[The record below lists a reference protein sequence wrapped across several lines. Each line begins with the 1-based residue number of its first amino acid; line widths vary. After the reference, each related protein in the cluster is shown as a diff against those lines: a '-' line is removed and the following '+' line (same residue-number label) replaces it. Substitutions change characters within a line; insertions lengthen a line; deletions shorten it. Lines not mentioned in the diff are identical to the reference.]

1 MKRNIWRKTI
11 SISFCILIGFICG
24 MLVINHIDLSKG
36 VDKKVV
42 QTIYELLILF
52 FCIYVQIIIH
62 EAGHLIFGLASGYK
76 FVSFRLLSF
85 IWIKEK
91 EKIKFKRLSLEGT
104 AGQCLMSP
112 PDIVDGKFPVIL
124 YNLGGSIMNIIIS
137 IFVLIIY
144 FIIGYIPFWSTG
156 LFTFA
161 VIGITFAIL
170 NGIPMHM
177 GMVDNDGY
185 NVLSLI
191 RNNTALHSFWV
202 QLKVNEQISN
212 GVRLKDMPDEWFV
225 LPKDKEMKNNMNA
238 TIGVLACNR
247 LMDKQKFE
255 EANILIKHFL
265 EIDSG
270 MVGIHRNLMI
280 CDYIYCELISGSYE
294 KATTLFNREQK
305 KFMKSMKKFP
315 AVLRTEYSYVLLA
328 EKDIVKAK
336 NIKKYFEK
344 YTVFYPYS
352 GDVESER
359 TLIDIADKYFNRN
372 LSKEK
377 TTIII

>member
-1 MKRNIWRKTI
+1 MKRNIWRRTI

-24 MLVINHIDLSKG
+24 MLVVNHIDLSNG

-112 PDIVDGKFPVIL
+112 PDIGDGKFPVIL

-170 NGIPMHM
+170 NGIPMRM

-185 NVLSLI
+185 NALSLI

-225 LPKDKEMKNNMNA
+225 LPKDKEMKNSMNA

-280 CDYIYCELISGSYE
+280 CDYIYCELISGNYE
-294 KATTLFNREQK
+294 KVITLFNREQK

-359 TLIDIADKYFNRN
+359 ILIDIADRYFNSN

-377 TTIII
+377 II

>member
-1 MKRNIWRKTI
+1 MKRNIWRRII

-24 MLVINHIDLSKG
+24 MLVVNHIDLSKG
-36 VDKKVV
+36 VDKKGV
-42 QTIYELLILF
+42 QAIYELLILF
-52 FCIYVQIIIH
+52 LCIYVQIIIH

-137 IFVLIIY
+137 IFALIIY

-170 NGIPMHM
+170 NGIPMRM
-177 GMVDNDGY
+177 GMIDNDGY
-185 NVLSLI
+185 NALSLT

-202 QLKVNEQISN
+202 QLKVNEQMAK

-225 LPKDKEMKNNMNA
+225 LPKDKEMKNSMNA
-238 TIGVLACNR
+238 TIGVFACNR
-247 LMDKQKFE
+247 LIDKHKFE
-255 EANILIKHFL
+255 EANMLIAHLL

-270 MVGIHRNLMI
+270 MVRIHRNLII
-280 CDYIYCELISGSYE
+280 CDYMYCELISGNYE
-294 KATTLFNREQK
+294 KATILFNREQK
-305 KFMKSMKKFP
+305 KFMESMKKFP

-328 EKDIVKAK
+328 EKDIIKAK

-344 YTVFYPYS
+344 CTVFYPYS
-352 GDVESER
+352 SDVESER
-359 TLIDIADKYFNRN
+359 TLIDIADKYFNNN

-377 TTIII
+377 II

>member
-124 YNLGGSIMNIIIS
+124 YNLGSSIMNIIIS

-170 NGIPMHM
+170 NGIPMRM
-177 GMVDNDGY
+177 GMIDNDGY
-185 NVLSLI
+185 NALSLT
-191 RNNTALHSFWV
+191 RNNTALYSFWV
-202 QLKVNEQISN
+202 QLKVNEQMSK

-225 LPKDKEMKNNMNA
+225 LPK
-238 TIGVLACNR
+238 T
-247 LMDKQKFE
+247 Q
-255 EANILIKHFL
+255 
-265 EIDSG
+265 
-270 MVGIHRNLMI
+270 
-280 CDYIYCELISGSYE
+280 
-294 KATTLFNREQK
+294 
-305 KFMKSMKKFP
+305 
-315 AVLRTEYSYVLLA
+315 
-328 EKDIVKAK
+328 
-336 NIKKYFEK
+336 
-344 YTVFYPYS
+344 
-352 GDVESER
+352 
-359 TLIDIADKYFNRN
+359 
-372 LSKEK
+372 
-377 TTIII
+377 